1 MDNFT
6 IKILNSLAQHVHP
19 FTELMFL
26 IVHNELVKGGIIIA
40 ILWYLW
46 FNEKSKNSHS
56 REKIIITLF
65 ASIVAIIIGRGLA
78 ILLPYRARPIL
89 NTNFDFTYQIDKFSW
104 LNTWSSFPS
113 DHAILFFSL
122 ATGIFFVSKK
132 WGIFSY
138 LYVLLVICFPR
149 IYLGFH
155 YPTDILAGA
164 VIGILIMQIIY
175 ILKFSKSL
183 SRNILKF
190 SIQFSGI
197 FYACFFILSY
207 QVATL
212 FEDSRYLLDA
222 LFKYIYY

>member
-1 MDNFT
+1 
-6 IKILNSLAQHVHP
+6 
-19 FTELMFL
+19 MFL
-26 IVHNELVKGGIIIA
+26 IVHNELVKGGVIIA

-46 FNEKSKNSHS
+46 FNEKSKNSYS

-89 NTNFDFTYQIDKFSW
+89 NPDFDFTYQIDKFSW

-122 ATGIFFVSKK
+122 ATGIFLVSKK

-138 LYVLLVICFPR
+138 AYVLLVICFPR

-164 VIGILIMQIIY
+164 IIGILIMLIIY
-175 ILKFSKSL
+175 VLKISKSL
-183 SRNILKF
+183 SGEIIKF
-190 SIQFSGI
+190 SIRFSGI

-207 QVATL
+207 QIVTL

-222 LFKYIYY
+222 VFKYIYY